1 FDASVQRLLPGGLTL
16 EVAYVGRLGRH
27 LLQALDLAEPTDFVD
42 TQGGGDYFTAG
53 SQISADV
60 DQNGGKQFATVAP
73 IPYFEHVFPFLA
85 NLNQQIY
92 DANGNVIY
100 SGIGKSATQNA
111 YTFEYAPQRA
121 ALGGTTAL
129 ADIDFF
135 CYHACPA
142 GYVSKFWQQQF
153 ASLYAL
159 STIGMSY
166 YNAAEISLR
175 HANAHGLQ
183 FDINYTFSKAID
195 MGSDAERSTE
205 FSGPNSNNPSIAV
218 SQSSILNTW
227 KPYLNRAVADFDTR
241 HIITAD
247 AVYQL
252 PFGKGKALLS
262 QAHGAVNEVIGGWQY
277 SGIFRATSGLPFSLG
292 EPGYTTNWQQPSF
305 AVVTDPT
312 LKAHR
317 HIAAD
322 GSVTFFS
329 TDQLTAIN
337 NGVSTGSP
345 VRLPYPGEAGE
356 RNFFRGD
363 GYLDLDSSLSKAFP
377 IKEYGALNFTWSVYN
392 VTNTVR
398 FDPESITGQLTN
410 GSLGVASAVLGG
422 NQTPRRMQFAL
433 RYDF

>member
-1 FDASVQRLLPGGLTL
+1 
-16 EVAYVGRLGRH
+16 
-27 LLQALDLAEPTDFVD
+27 
-42 TQGGGDYFTAG
+42 
-53 SQISADV
+53 
-60 DQNGGKQFATVAP
+60 
-73 IPYFEHVFPFLA
+73 
-85 NLNQQIY
+85 
-92 DANGNVIY
+92 
-100 SGIGKSATQNA
+100 
-111 YTFEYAPQRA
+111 
-121 ALGGTTAL
+121 
-129 ADIDFF
+129 
-135 CYHACPA
+135 
-142 GYVSKFWQQQF
+142 
-153 ASLYAL
+153 
-159 STIGMSY
+159 MSY